1 MNLDTS
7 TIENKRHILFYD
19 GECGLCHRCVAWF
32 LRHDRRSTI
41 TYAPLQGETYAGLSA
56 AVPTDLST
64 MVFLDDHR
72 IWTESG
78 AVLAALRSLGGAWG
92 LVGSVGRFVPPLVR
106 DGMYRFV
113 ARRRIGWFGPA
124 DACVLPGDGARFL
137 P

>member
-1 MNLDTS
+1 MTLDAS
-7 TIENKRHILFYD
+7 ASGDHRHVLFYD

-41 TYAPLQGETYAGLSA
+41 SYAPLQGDTYAGLSA
-56 AVPTDLST
+56 PVPTDLST
-64 MVFLDDHR
+64 MVFLEDQR

-92 LVGSVGRFVPPLVR
+92 LVGSVGRLVPRVVR

-124 DACVLPGDGARFL
+124 DACELPGDATRFL